1 MVDTSSA
8 ADALVAG
15 TRVAARRAGEG
26 PPVVALHH
34 SIAPLDWT
42 APWDA
47 LAADHEVWLVD
58 LPGYGRSERPTW
70 ARSVRDLAI
79 LLGLWVDAQGIER
92 PTFVGLG
99 LGGWAA
105 AELAT
110 LAPARV
116 GGLVLVGAAGIR
128 PPTRSIL
135 DQFLISH
142 LDYAHAYFHDRG
154 RYEEVFGAVPSI
166 DLLKQ
171 WDDNREMTVRVS
183 WKPYMYSRELEAV
196 LPATGVDAQ
205 VVWGEHD
212 AVVPL
217 ECGERYG
224 ALLDAPLEVIPG
236 CGHAVDLEAPDALEA
251 VVRAFVKKP
260 ALAGEA

>member
-1 MVDTSSA
+1 
-8 ADALVAG
+8 
-15 TRVAARRAGEG
+15 
-26 PPVVALHH
+26 
-34 SIAPLDWT
+34 
-42 APWDA
+42 
-47 LAADHEVWLVD
+47 
-58 LPGYGRSERPTW
+58 
-70 ARSVRDLAI
+70 
-79 LLGLWVDAQGIER
+79 
-92 PTFVGLG
+92 
-99 LGGWAA
+99 
-105 AELAT
+105 
-110 LAPARV
+110 
-116 GGLVLVGAAGIR
+116 VLVGAAGIR